1 MSTNHYSNTKLLA
14 LFLATMVAMSSVFGG
29 VALAAHSPG
38 DGTIA
43 VGNVSTESGTADD
56 ISINITSQDGTVSR
70 QFNVTENE
78 GFNVTLPANHTYN
91 VSADE
96 AIHQRVTRNIE
107 LNDSEDK
114 SVVNATLPYNPVY
127 NAEINGELTT
137 EGTEDSVYIQVNNS
151 SGALVHDG
159 TYNTGNYS
167 IVLTGT
173 DGPYN
178 VTASANN
185 HTDVT
190 KSVTLT
196 NASRSTANFALNI
209 TQDGWANGTVQLNNG
224 SGQNISV
231 EMTQAGT
238 LIDSATNL
246 SSGDTYNFS
255 AQPGTYELNVSA
267 PDYQNETQTIDIP
280 EDSTITTDFTLNLQN
295 PSISGN
301 IFTERNDYTNLVNMT
316 VKNST
321 GDIVN
326 TSNFQANAQ
335 YEIVVDNPGTYEVIA
350 NSSDHDLANKTVTID
365 NVTDDAANVTFQLQ
379 ASSRGNLAV
388 TASTDD
394 GNASDIY
401 VFVQETADT
410 KTVSDGGTANFDLP
424 TGDYTVEVSAT
435 DYSTETL
442 NATVTENT
450 TTSTGVTLQ
459 SADGQVTGTVDSPN
473 ASSTQNFTVSVVN
486 TTNSTTVQNGG
497 SFTFNLDPG
506 EYTVEATAPG
516 FTTASETVNITSNSA
531 ESITLDPYEPK
542 NISVTLNLE
551 NTSLAQNGTVNVSE
565 TGNSYTVNDSET
577 KNITGLR
584 QGNYTLTLDADGHI
598 SQTTEVNVD
607 GDGAERNITLIEQSG
622 STGFLGITVT
632 SEDSNASNI
641 NVTINETGQ
650 TFYTNENETIQ
661 VELPEDNYTIEANA
675 NGYNATSKEVS
686 VTENSTNSVSLTL
699 NSSLPEVNVSGVRIV
714 TDNSYWVGQNFWR
727 ENLSNYS
734 HVQWENQV
742 TTITL
747 NRPINSSTNVYGDSV
762 QNITSQI
769 GPNSDY
775 ILYGVDSSG
784 NRTQIAS
791 VYLGV
796 QTLNASFNPN
806 TTSETA
812 ELSLNSNRGNGYEVV
827 VSQDSGD
834 TNVLN
839 NTRLKEVFGQNAS
852 TSIRQMNG
860 TDKVVMQVPSGGFT
874 TQMNVS
880 ELERAEYNFNYN
892 VIDTPSQA
900 DASVTLTVPEFEGEP
915 DATISD
921 NGRYWLGQR
930 LEVSDNI
937 QDAET
942 ISIYRGNAT
951 FVQEL
956 NADEFGVVQIRTNKI
971 GVGDYYIRD
980 SDGNRIINFSVMK
993 QTISANFTDDN
1004 VTNGGSL
1011 SESGLTV
1018 DSNRV
1023 GYDLLIKA
1031 NYSNSST
1038 DSEVRVDSST
1048 LATAMGLNTTTVDD
1062 EEYVLAENMSNPE
1075 TRIINFNNLTAGEY
1089 EFMIT
1094 PEDATGNATAN
1105 ITVEVPVAGQANFAK
1120 QFYTHNRG
1128 DVAEMDVTFGGD
1140 AENVT
1145 LRIGRFNEVGY
1156 TLVANLTKKSNVSET
1171 TLLLDTSAAG
1181 QDEPDKVLKSTNSN
1195 VEISIVS
1202 ETELPGDRKLA
1213 QARYLMELKVDNQ
1226 TTDLSTLNLFKAG
1239 VLSGNFYGTPPTVSS
1254 VGSEEVIM
1262 NRSVNMSEIDSKSY
1276 VTLAFNVTGLETQ
1289 LNGSNRDAADFE
1301 NGSAFAQAS
1310 GISINLEKDDAG
1322 MNTPQHNVNMGEALA
1337 YHYVT
1342 PDERADALGLT
1353 NNSSEEVGNH
1363 TTLYFV
1369 FDASSFNTDGDGV
1382 YHAEMNVTEE
1392 NAYVENNISVTTNFT
1407 FVESETKFD
1416 RHWSGDV
1423 LVLPESNQTF
1433 TGTSTLPPGT
1443 QLTHEIRS
1451 ENVRFPYYA
1460 SSDIV
1465 VTENKTFEASYDL
1478 SSFPVG
1484 LEFNTSVPSQMG
1496 NKSVEV
1502 VSEIQPAPPED
1513 MSNVTVFTQ
1522 VGDRPESAT
1531 VQLGNTTIDTSGEP
1545 PRGKVYIEKGTY
1557 KLTGQLQLNETN
1569 VSIDQT
1575 VTIDDNTENIIAHFD
1590 ESTGDVTYADPRDLP
1605 DDYTLTVTVSSD
1617 SGQSI
1622 DSIVSVNGES
1632 KVTTDGTATFE
1643 LEEGTYVVESQAH
1656 QHENGQTEVNLSQ
1669 NKTVDM
1675 TLQSINVETPEPP
1688 SNNSTTPTPTSET
1701 PGQPGFGVVIALLA
1715 LLGAALLARR
1725 S

>member
-1 MSTNHYSNTKLLA
+1 MSTDHYSNTKLLA
-14 LFLATMVAMSSVFGG
+14 LFLATMIAMSSVFGG
-29 VALAAHSPG
+29 VAVADHSPG

-56 ISINITSQDGTVSR
+56 ITINVTSDDGTVNR
-70 QFNVTENE
+70 EFNVSEGG
-78 GFNVTLPANHTYN
+78 GFNITLPANHTYN
-91 VSADE
+91 VTADE
-96 AIHQRVTRNIE
+96 AIHQPVSQTVEI
-107 LNDSEDK
+107 NDSDDK
-114 SVVNATLPYNPVY
+114 SISSVQLPFNPYY
-127 NAEINGELTT
+127 NAEINGEVTT

-151 SGALVHDG
+151 SGDLVLDR
-159 TYNTGNYS
+159 TVQTGNYS
-167 IVLTGT
+167 IVVAG
-173 DGPYN
+173 DEGPYN

-185 HTDVT
+185 HTAESQ
-190 KSVTLT
+190 SVPLS
-196 NASRSTANFALNI
+196 NESRSTANFALNL
-209 TQDGWANGTVQLNNG
+209 TQNGWANGTVTLDNG

-246 SSGDTYNFS
+246 SSGDSYNFS
-255 AQPGTYELNVSA
+255 ADPGTYELNVTA
-267 PDYQNETQTIDIP
+267 KDYQNETQTIDIP
-280 EDSTITTDFTLNLQN
+280 EDGENVTDFTLNLKN

-326 TSNFQANAQ
+326 SSDFQANQQ
-335 YEIVVDNPGTYEVIA
+335 YEIVVENPGDYEVIA
-350 NSSDHDLANKTVTID
+350 NSSDHDLESQNITID
-365 NVTDDAANVTFQLQ
+365 NVTDDARNVTFNLQ

-388 TASTDD
+388 TASTSD
-394 GNASDIY
+394 GNASAISIL
-401 VFVQETADT
+401 VSETGDT
-410 KTVSDGGTANFDLP
+410 KQVSDGGTANFDLP
-424 TGDYTVEVSAT
+424 TGDYTVEVSSP
-435 DYSTETL
+435 DYTTETI
-442 NATVTENT
+442 NATVTESS
-450 TTSTGVTLQ
+450 TTSKGVTLEA
-459 SADGQVTGTVDSPN
+459 ADGQITGTVDSPN

-486 TTNSTTVQNGG
+486 ETNSTTVQNGD

-506 EYTVEATAPG
+506 EYTVEATAPN
-516 FTTASETVNITSNSA
+516 FTTDAETVNVSSNSA
-531 ESITLDPYEPK
+531 ESITLSPYEPK

-551 NTSLAQNGTVNVSE
+551 NTSLASNGTVDVSE
-565 TGNSYTVNDSET
+565 TGNSYTLNDSET
-577 KNITGLR
+577 KNITGLK
-584 QGNYTLTLDADGHI
+584 QGNYTLTIDADGHI

-607 GDGAERNITLIEQSG
+607 EDGATRNVTLVERSG

-632 SEDSNASNI
+632 SEDSSASNI

-650 TFYTNENETIQ
+650 TFYTDENETVQ

-675 NGYNATSKEVS
+675 DGYNATSKEAQ
-686 VTENSTNSVSLTL
+686 VTENSTNAVSLTL
-699 NSSLPEVNVSGVRIV
+699 NSSLPDVDVPGVRIV
-714 TDNSYWVGQNFWR
+714 SDNSYWVGQNFWR

-742 TTITL
+742 TTVKL
-747 NRPINSSTNVYGDSV
+747 NRSINSSTNVYGDSV

-791 VYLGV
+791 VYLGI

-806 TTSETA
+806 STSEMA

-827 VSQDSGD
+827 ISQDSGD

-839 NTRLKEVFGQNAS
+839 NTQLKETFGQNAS

-860 TDKVVMQVPSGGFT
+860 TEKVVMQVPSGGFT

-880 ELERAEYNFNYN
+880 ELERAEYNFNFN
-892 VIDTPSQA
+892 VIDTPSNA
-900 DASVTLTVPEFEGEP
+900 DAHVTLTVPQFEGEP
-915 DATISD
+915 DATIED

-930 LEVSDNI
+930 LEANDNI
-937 QDAET
+937 EDGEK
-942 ISIYRGNAT
+942 ISIYRGNNT

-956 NADEFGVVQIRTNKI
+956 NADEFGVVQIRTNQL
-971 GVGDYYIRD
+971 GVGDYHIRD
-980 SDGNRIINFSVMK
+980 SDDNRIINFSVMK
-993 QTISANFTDDN
+993 QTLSANFTDDN

-1031 NYSNSST
+1031 NYSSSNT
-1038 DSEVRVDSST
+1038 TGEERVDAST

-1062 EEYVLAENMSNPE
+1062 EDYVLAENMSNPE
-1075 TRIINFNNLTAGEY
+1075 TRIINFNNLSAGEY
-1089 EFMIT
+1089 EFTVT
-1094 PEDATGNATAN
+1094 PEDAKGNATAN
-1105 ITVEVPVAGQANFAK
+1105 ITVEVPVAGQANFAQ

-1128 DVAEMDVTFGGD
+1128 DIAEMDVTFGGD
-1140 AENVT
+1140 AQNVT

-1156 TLVANLTKKSNVSET
+1156 TLVANLTKQSNVSET
-1171 TLLLDTSAAG
+1171 TLLFDTSAAG
-1181 QDEPDKVLKSTNSN
+1181 RDKPGEVLESTNSN
-1195 VEISIVS
+1195 VDITIAN
-1202 ETELPGDRKLA
+1202 ETKLPGDRKLA

-1226 TTDLSTLNLFKAG
+1226 TTDISTLNLFEVG
-1239 VLSGNFYGTPPTVSS
+1239 VTSGNFFGTPPTVSS
-1254 VGSEEVIM
+1254 VGSESVIM
-1262 NRSVNMSEIDSKSY
+1262 NRSVNMSEIDSRSY

-1301 NGSAFAQAS
+1301 SGSAFAQAS
-1310 GISINLEKDDAG
+1310 GISIDFEKDDAG
-1322 MNTPQHNVNMGEALA
+1322 MNADPHEVNMGEALA

-1342 PDERADALGLT
+1342 PDERADALDLG
-1353 NNSSEEVGNH
+1353 NNSTDEAGNH

-1369 FDASSFNTDGDGV
+1369 FDASSFNTDGDGE
-1382 YHAEMNVTEE
+1382 YHAEMNVTED
-1392 NAYVENNISVTTNFT
+1392 NAFVENNISVTTNFT

-1423 LVLPESNQTF
+1423 LVLPEDNQTF

-1443 QLTHEIRS
+1443 KLTHEIRS
-1451 ENVRFPYYA
+1451 ENIRFPYYA
-1460 SSDIV
+1460 SEDIEV
-1465 VTENKTFEASYDL
+1465 SENNTFNASYDL

-1522 VGDRPESAT
+1522 VGERPEAAT
-1531 VQLGNTTIDTSGEP
+1531 VELGNTTIDTDGDP
-1545 PRGKVYIEKGTY
+1545 PRGEVYIEKGTY
-1557 KLTGQLQLNETN
+1557 TLTGELELNETN
-1569 VSIDQT
+1569 VTIDQT

-1590 ESTGDVTYADPRDLP
+1590 ESTGDVTYADPRELP
-1605 DDYTLTVTVSSD
+1605 DDYTLTVRVTND
-1617 SGQSI
+1617 SGQSV

-1632 KVTTDGTATFE
+1632 AVTTDGTATFE
-1643 LEEGTYVVESQAH
+1643 LEEGTYVVDAQAH
-1656 QHENGQTEVNLSQ
+1656 QHEDGQTEVNLNE

-1675 TLQSINVETPEPP
+1675 TLQSIEVETPEPP
-1688 SNNSTTPTPTSET
+1688 ENNSTTPTPTSET
-1701 PGQPGFGVVIALLA
+1701 PGQPGFGVVISLLA
-1715 LLGAALLARR
+1715 LLGAAFLARR